1 MSGELA
7 ASEHVSESL
16 DQQCR
21 MCLLGRSKV
30 VLDPEMESK
39 RAAFEP
45 DTAAL
50 RQVRRLCFLHQ
61 TEDIRIE
68 GSGCRFLSGRH
79 RQLDVIQAN
88 DSTHAVLRVEGDQFR
103 GARAPRGAPR
113 PLGASIPTE
122 QRADRNDRPEQDSL
136 DRRRHDEDRLRSPML
151 QRSMG
156 QIEQRRSIRRTCV
169 DDFEDGLQV
178 AIEIRDRENVSVE
191 PQ

>member
-1 MSGELA
+1 M
-7 ASEHVSESL
+7 
-16 DQQCR
+16 R
-21 MCLLGRSKV
+21 LLRRSKV

-39 RAAFEP
+39 GAAFEP

-88 DSTHAVLRVEGDQFR
+88 DSTHAVLRAEGDQFR
-103 GARAPRGAPR
+103 GPRAPCGAPR
-113 PLGASIPTE
+113 PFSALIPTE
-122 QRADRNDRPEQDSL
+122 QRADRNDHPEQNSL
-136 DRRRHDEDRLRSPML
+136 NRRRHDEDHLRSAMP
-151 QRSMG
+151 QRGMG
-156 QIEQRRSIRRTCV
+156 QIEQRRSIRWACV